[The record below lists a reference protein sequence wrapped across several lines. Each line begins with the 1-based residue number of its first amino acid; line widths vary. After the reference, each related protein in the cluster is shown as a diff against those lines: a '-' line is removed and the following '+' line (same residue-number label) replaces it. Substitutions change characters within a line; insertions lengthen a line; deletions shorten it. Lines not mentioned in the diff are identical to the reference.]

1 MGDTVI
7 QCVTLREETEWME
20 AVEAGWNLVVVA
32 DTEKILDA
40 VKNFRPKG
48 DRPPFFGD
56 GKRAKG

>member
-1 MGDTVI
+1 
-7 QCVTLREETEWME
+7 ME